1 MEKIVNAILY
11 LVLIVF
17 FMLTITYLTSEVL
30 RLLRMLGV

>member
-1 MEKIVNAILY
+1 MEKFVNAILY

-30 RLLRMLGV
+30 RLLGV